1 MLFYCCIYFI
11 LLVLLWSCYP
21 KVLGVKVS
29 RLLSYH
35 PWDLATKLPLMI
47 CMTIFKIWRFKHFLY
62 QTMINLSFVDSHVD
76 NMLCR
81 IAIYAKHVVVWA
93 RLTNCL
99 SPTTIIPMCDC
110 LALECLT
117 TYDLIWSYIRNVK
130 ICTTRCP
137 PLYTIFNK
145 FKEATSNNFVIYIF
159 SKHALNPTLFIKPC
173 LYVKMTFAP

>member
-1 MLFYCCIYFI
+1 M
-11 LLVLLWSCYP
+11 LLWSCYA

-81 IAIYAKHVVVWA
+81 IAIYMKHVVVWTW
-93 RLTNCL
+93 LTNINCL
-99 SPTTIIPMCDC
+99 STTTIIPMRDC
-110 LALECLT
+110 WTLKCLPSC
-117 TYDLIWSYIRNVK
+117 DLIWPYITNVK
-130 ICTTRCP
+130 ICTTRYP

-145 FKEATSNNFVIYIF
+145 FKQTTSNNFVI
-159 SKHALNPTLFIKPC
+159 
-173 LYVKMTFAP
+173 